1 MPVKHLKGGKGK
13 AGIYR
18 VPATP
23 TLHAKVKTEEIK
35 QRVDTEFVAPVEKSL
50 GLLEAREMTRAAGI
64 SDEAFKNAL
73 AAGEIVGAE
82 KQGIRWHISPT
93 ALDNYIKE
101 HK

>member
-13 AGIYR
+13 AGIFR

-35 QRVDTEFVAPVEKSL
+35 KHIDTELVAPVEKSL
-50 GLLEAREMTRAAGI
+50 GKLEARELTRAAGI
-64 SDEAFKNAL
+64 SDTDFENAL
-73 AAGEIVGAE
+73 ISGEIVGAE

-93 ALDNYIKE
+93 HLDAYIKE